1 MNRPLRPCARVGC
14 PTLVQPP
21 ERYCPEHAKEE
32 ATRKAEWQRRYD
44 QQARDS
50 RVVEFYHSQAWL
62 ALRRRALERDAY
74 LCQPCLREHRITPAD
89 TVHHIVPIE
98 QDWDRRLDLS
108 NLEAICRA
116 CHNRL
121 HGRGEGVSQ
130 ATQVTLVCG
139 PPGSGKTSYVREH
152 ARRGD
157 LILDLDAIFMAISG
171 LPWYDKPEEL
181 LPFAAEARDAILR
194 RLERPSNV
202 RRAWVIMSG
211 AKRQER
217 ESLRQRLRA
226 KVVMLD
232 VPADECMRRIKQDE
246 RRAHQVEEW
255 RGLVERWW
263 REYEP

>member
-1 MNRPLRPCARVGC
+1 MRPLKPCARPGC
-14 PTLVQPP
+14 PRLVRPP
-21 ERYCPEHAKEE
+21 ERYCPEH
-32 ATRKAEWQRRYD
+32 KAWAEQRRADVQREYD
-44 QQARDS
+44 DRQRDP
-50 RVVEFYHSQAWL
+50 RVVEFYHSPAWE
-62 ALRRRALERDAY
+62 ALRQQVLARDAY
-74 LCQPCLREHRITPAD
+74 LCQQCLREHRITPAD
-89 TVHHIVPIE
+89 TVHHIVSIK
-98 QDWDRRLDLS
+98 QDWSRRLDPS

-232 VPADECMRRIKQDE
+232 VPADECMRRIKQDQ